1 LSLLHLAYVI
11 ARKRLTSNWQLE
23 LVLLLGILLAVA
35 LLASSVVFSDLLAEA
50 ALRRTLQEAT
60 PEQANIWVR
69 VFNDL
74 DDPDVQGRATRYETS
89 VKFVNE
95 RVAPRLE
102 GVAAS
107 SIRLFET
114 ATFYFA
120 GHPQLELDDHPT
132 PDQSRPRGKI
142 QHTTALGDP
151 QRTEL
156 VDGVWPGEGLSPEGT
171 LEVVVDETGASLLQ
185 LGVGDT
191 LEALPATGRK
201 ISDSIGVEIVGVF
214 RRISPESDYWFGLEN
229 DFSYQNERWTIV
241 PLFADENALLEH
253 VGRTFPG
260 IHTNTTWIFHLDR
273 TGISAKQVDRIHR
286 ELRIIRADTA
296 ANLRNGGATIKL
308 DRLLDQYSEQLLLA
322 RIPLFLMVFLVTGIL
337 AYYLALVASLTIRSR
352 GAEIAMLRSR
362 GSTTGQIGLLVLVE
376 GVLLAIPAVVV
387 GTLVSPV
394 VAKALGGLFFNV
406 DADLGFGL
414 SGGAFLLGLGGAA
427 LAVTVLTLSTLVAA
441 RRGIVEFRQGGARPG
456 TVPFFHRYYL
466 DVLLLLL
473 IGVMWWQTQ
482 SRGSFLV
489 RPTGAQDLSIDY
501 SLLLGPAL
509 GLLALGLV
517 VLRLFPIAVALL
529 ARVMEPVGPA
539 WLVQGLRRVSR
550 DPVTPGSLVILL
562 MLATAL
568 GVIGSA
574 FSATLDRSQQDRALY
589 QAGADLWLQHNGSP
603 GPQSLPRPDL
613 GLSEKLASRGLA
625 ASAVEGRR
633 VNARPLTEGFSS
645 IRATALAIDAA
656 DFDKV
661 GWYRPDFAREQ
672 SLTELMRA
680 ITPGEPLASSNSG
693 GDGLPLPADAT
704 GLSLWAHPDRPQSR
718 LILAA
723 RLRDDGGRYFDV
735 ELGVLDQRGWQK
747 LEAPLVNSGVPT
759 RPGYSNRS
767 SARARLAP
775 ANAGVLSD
783 NYDGKGILEPP
794 FTLLALHVSGRRGT
808 GGAGA
813 IFLDSLSAVSPG
825 GEHPVESFR
834 RPLGNSMGEWQPVRD
849 LVRPGLQSLDLSR
862 SVARDG
868 SEASTRFSWSPGGT
882 GLLGI
887 RYGDPE
893 EPLPAVVSREML
905 EAAEVELGDS
915 LSIGASTFAIP
926 IRVAAV
932 ADFFP
937 TLDPREAPFVV
948 TDLAGFVQYANRHN
962 QRVVSGPNELWVE
975 FGPEGTGEGGAA
987 PLDRDGT
994 TAEIYQL
1001 LEEEGLRVQEARQ
1014 SWTLVEERA
1023 GRPLTNASWGGLLVL
1038 MFLALVLASASGVVL
1053 FSYMDTRERQ
1063 TEFALLRTIGSS
1075 RSQVNGV
1082 VWFSLF
1088 LVVVCG
1094 IGLGTWAGQLIGASI
1109 LPILEVGEG
1118 GSRVTPP
1125 MTLETNWV
1133 TLAGAYVVLAAVTA
1147 ATVLWL
1153 AWLTSRMEVHQV
1165 LRAGEAAR

>member
-1 LSLLHLAYVI
+1 MSLLHLAYVI
-11 ARKRLTSNWQLE
+11 ARKRLTANWQLE

-74 DDPDVQGRATRYETS
+74 DDPDVQGRASRYETS
-89 VKFVNE
+89 VKFVDE

-151 QRTEL
+151 RRTEL
-156 VDGVWPGEGLSPEGT
+156 VDGVWPGEGLSLGGR
-171 LEVVVDETGASLLQ
+171 LEVAVDETGAGLLQ

-191 LEALPATGRK
+191 LEVLPATGRK
-201 ISDSIGVEIVGVF
+201 VSDSIGVEIVGVF
-214 RRISPESDYWFGLEN
+214 RRISPEGEYWFGLEN
-229 DFSYQNERWTIV
+229 DFSYRNERWTIV

-273 TGISAKQVDRIHR
+273 KGVSAKQVDEIHR

-296 ANLRNGGATIKL
+296 VNLRNGGAAIKL

-376 GVLLAIPAVVV
+376 GVLLAIPAVAV

-406 DADLGFGL
+406 EAGLGFGV

-427 LAVTVLTLSTLVAA
+427 LAVTVLTLSTLVAS

-482 SRGSFLV
+482 TRGSFLV

-501 SLLLGPAL
+501 SLLLGPVL

-517 VLRLFPIAVALL
+517 VLRLFPIAVGML

-589 QAGADLWLQHNGSP
+589 HAGADLWLQHNGSVI
-603 GPQSLPRPDL
+603 PRPDL

-625 ASAVEGRR
+625 AHAVEGRR
-633 VNARPLTEGFSS
+633 VSARPLTEGFSS

-672 SLTELMRA
+672 SLTELMHA
-680 ITPGEPLASSNSG
+680 IAPGEPLLS

-747 LEAPLVNSGVPT
+747 LEAEIVPT
-759 RPGYSNRS
+759 RLTPAQS
-767 SARARLAP
+767 RLAP
-775 ANAGVLSD
+775 ANAER
-783 NYDGKGILEPP
+783 LEPP

-825 GEHPVESFR
+825 GERPVESFR
-834 RPLGNSMGEWQPVRD
+834 GDSTESMGEWQPVRD

-868 SEASTRFSWSPGGT
+868 AEASTRFSWSPGGT

-893 EPLPAVVSREML
+893 EPLPAVVSRELL
-905 EAAEVELGDS
+905 EAAEVEVGDA

-937 TLDPREAPFVV
+937 TLDPRETPFVV

-962 QRVVSGPNELWVE
+962 QRVVGGPNELWVE
-975 FGPEGTGEGGAA
+975 FGPEGTDEGGAA

-994 TAEIYQL
+994 TAEIYQV

-1053 FSYMDTRERQ
+1053 FSYMDIRERQ

-1075 RSQVNGV
+1075 RNQINGV
-1082 VWFSLF
+1082 VWFSLV
-1088 LVVVCG
+1088 LVVICG
-1094 IGLGTWAGQLIGASI
+1094 IGLGTWAGQQIGASI

-1125 MTLETNWV
+1125 MTLETNWA

>member
-1 LSLLHLAYVI
+1 MSLLHLAYVI

-120 GHPQLELDDHPT
+120 GHPQLELDDRL
-132 PDQSRPRGKI
+132 RPRGKI

-156 VDGVWPGEGLSPEGT
+156 VDGVWPGEGLSPGGR
-171 LEVVVDETGASLLQ
+171 LKVVVDETGASLLQ

-191 LEALPATGRK
+191 LEVLPATGRK

-229 DFSYQNERWTIV
+229 DFSYRNERWTIV

-308 DRLLDQYSEQLLLA
+308 DRLLNQYSEQLLLA

-406 DADLGFGL
+406 EAGLGFGV

-427 LAVTVLTLSTLVAA
+427 LAVTVLTLSTLVAS

-501 SLLLGPAL
+501 SLLLGPVL

-517 VLRLFPIAVALL
+517 VLRLFPIAVGLL

-589 QAGADLWLQHNGSP
+589 QAGADLWLQHNGSVI
-603 GPQSLPRPDL
+603 PRPDL

-625 ASAVEGRR
+625 TSAVEGRR

-672 SLTELMRA
+672 GLTELMHA
-680 ITPGEPLASSNSG
+680 IAPGEPLLS

-747 LEAPLVNSGVPT
+747 LEAPFVNSGVPT
-759 RPGYSNRS
+759 RLT
-767 SARARLAP
+767 SAQARLAP

-783 NYDGKGILEPP
+783 NYLEPP

-825 GEHPVESFR
+825 GERPVESFHA
-834 RPLGNSMGEWQPVRD
+834 SGEWQPVRD
-849 LVRPGLQSLDLSR
+849 LLRPGLQSLDLSR

-975 FGPEGTGEGGAA
+975 FGPEGTDEGGAA

-1075 RSQVNGV
+1075 RSQINGV

-1094 IGLGTWAGQLIGASI
+1094 IGLGTWAGQQIGASI

-1147 ATVLWL
+1147 TTVLWL

-1165 LRAGEAAR
+1165 LRAGEATR